1 MNRSGTAL
9 SVLLCSIACWLSAV
23 GSANSKAVD
32 DPWCNACWCCPLSC
46 PEHGE
51 AATAAKASAAEKGVV
66 ETGVVENQPAVDSV
80 ANAATVNEAK
90 NPDASAEY
98 DYQNWYGRGYTYADA
113 DNTDS
118 TTTSDNATTPVA
130 TSVAT
135 DEASESI
142 EVIGST
148 ETSSGET
155 AICDEAAEYSKY
167 RYYTSCS
174 QETEPAA
181 VESNSAAESPAQLVT
196 ESLSTPKGPETADEI
211 AEADV
216 RGTNFGYEYDAANSA
231 PENWATKEAVKSC
244 EPETASSEP
253 SRTEETASAQPA
265 PAQSAENETSG
276 AEYDWYGTEYW
287 TSQKV
292 SETPSETSSSNTS
305 DPACPAGTG
314 VTTSTATIEVP
325 AESEAPVATETP
337 VASEAPASTASDMPA
352 EEEFDEN
359 AEMFED
365 WTAEETTEVEESE
378 GDACEASPA
387 VTETPAAVSEA
398 APEKITETT
407 ETTEASNS
415 TDLYQSNAAAIVTED
430 AICPSEVTAVATPS
444 ENQNEIGGARDLG
457 SEEPSTVSYGEPAN
471 AGLNTDES
479 ADSDEMIAEEN
490 CDDEMYDDESYE
502 SETEAPDLATET
514 TPVAA
519 ETPVVTETP
528 AVTETPVATEAPA
541 ATETPVATEAP
552 AEVPA
557 PTATETPA
565 ATEMTEVTETHA
577 SACEPACETENHSI
591 SEPIDP
597 VLPDPQAATSLYNRL
612 QERLLESAERAI
624 SNVRRQ
630 FAEVAD
636 QLQYISITASADP
649 IQD

>member
-1 MNRSGTAL
+1 
-9 SVLLCSIACWLSAV
+9 
-23 GSANSKAVD
+23 
-32 DPWCNACWCCPLSC
+32 
-46 PEHGE
+46 
-51 AATAAKASAAEKGVV
+51 V

-80 ANAATVNEAK
+80 ANAETVNEAK

-98 DYQNWYGRGYTYADA
+98 DYQNWYGRGYTYSDV
-113 DNTDS
+113 DSTDS
-118 TTTSDNATTPVA
+118 TTTSDHATAPEA

-135 DEASESI
+135 DAASESI

-148 ETSSGET
+148 ETGSGET
-155 AICDEAAEYSKY
+155 AICDEAAEFSKY

-181 VESNSAAESPAQLVT
+181 VESKPAAESPAQPETDSV
-196 ESLSTPKGPETADEI
+196 PAAKNPETAEEI

-216 RGTNFGYEYDAANSA
+216 RGTNFGYEFDAANTA
-231 PENWATKEAVKSC
+231 PENWATKEAANSSEQGVL
-244 EPETASSEP
+244 SSEP

-265 PAQSAENETSG
+265 TAETAPAQSAENNVSSD
-276 AEYDWYGTEYW
+276 EYDWYGTEYW

-292 SETPSETSSSNTS
+292 SETPSETPSSNTT
-305 DPACPAGTG
+305 DPACAAETNA
-314 VTTSTATIEVP
+314 TTSTATIEVP
-325 AESEAPVATETP
+325 AVSEAPVATETP
-337 VASEAPASTASDMPA
+337 VASEEPASTASETPA
-352 EEEFDEN
+352 EEEVDEN
-359 AEMFED
+359 AEMYED
-365 WTAEETTEVEESE
+365 WTAEVEETVEESAEVEESE

-387 VTETPAAVSEA
+387 VTESPATVSEA
-398 APEKITETT
+398 APEKVTEATETT
-407 ETTEASNS
+407 EACEASNS
-415 TDLYQSNAAAIVTED
+415 TDSYQSNAAAIVTED
-430 AICPSEVTAVATPS
+430 AICPSEVTAISTPS
-444 ENQNEIGGARDLG
+444 ENENEIDGARDLG

-479 ADSDEMIAEEN
+479 ADSDEMIADEN
-490 CDDEMYDDESYE
+490 CDDETYYDENCDDESYE
-502 SETEAPDLATET
+502 SETEAPALATET

-519 ETPVVTETP
+519 ETPVVMETP

-565 ATEMTEVTETHA
+565 ATEMPAVTETPA
-577 SACEPACETENHSI
+577 STSEPACETVNHSI

-597 VLPDPQAATSLYNRL
+597 VLPDPQASTSLYNRL
-612 QERLLESAERAI
+612 QERLLESAERAV
-624 SNVRRQ
+624 SNVRKQ
-630 FAEVAD
+630 FAEVAG